1 MRCCR
6 VAYSSIPKQY
16 RDYFSKPTL
25 QINEFFMSF
34 HQSATASHHSSM
46 PTNQISNPQNNPQP
60 NDSYPPK
67 DMEDITHFLLE
78 LDALKHVNRRN
89 YITHHVDTDA
99 DVDELRVENS
109 AEHSWHLAMAC
120 WSIAEAFELEVN
132 HEQLLKMAL
141 IHDLGEIDAGD
152 TFLYAD
158 TRQDAHIK
166 ERDGI
171 ARLQSERGNGI
182 ADLSKIWEEQ
192 ETGNSAETQLLKVV
206 DRLLPFL
213 LNLNTEGKTWRE
225 LGVTRSQVEG
235 AHAFI
240 QDSFAPIHKWLSHN
254 IDYAT
259 QQGWLI
265 DK

>member
-1 MRCCR
+1 
-6 VAYSSIPKQY
+6 
-16 RDYFSKPTL
+16 
-25 QINEFFMSF
+25 MSF
-34 HQSATASHHSSM
+34 HQSATASHHCSM

-67 DMEDITHFLLE
+67 DMEDVTHFLLE
-78 LDALKHVNRRN
+78 LDALKRVNRRSYVTN
-89 YITHHVDTDA
+89 TD
-99 DVDELRVENS
+99 RRENS

-120 WSIAEAFELEVN
+120 WSIAELFELEVN

-158 TRQDAHIK
+158 TRQDAHIE

-171 ARLQSERGNGI
+171 ARLQSERGNAI

-225 LGVTRSQVEG
+225 LGVTRSQVAG

-259 QQGWLI
+259 QKGWLI